1 MPIHLRA
8 LCAVSTCS
16 PDHPMDVSLVVRLQL
31 VVRRVARQQS
41 VPRQSHAI
49 ANCFFLTQ
57 LGWGDHNLAPSP
69 QNVSEMRF

>member
-49 ANCFFLTQ
+49 ADFFLTQ
-57 LGWGDHNLAPSP
+57 LGWGDHNLAPSH